1 MKNITDKKQQILA
14 SEIRRGDVIK
24 FSTPVESGVYGIVHD
39 VNDNDREDGK
49 LSITINSE
57 LDFLEGYA
65 YHFLPNKS
73 LVRVGHIHPD
83 VLS

>member
-1 MKNITDKKQQILA
+1 MKNITDKNQQILA

-24 FSTPVESGVYGIVHD
+24 FSTPVESGVVGIVHD
-39 VNDNDREDGK
+39 TDEGVEEGK
-49 LSITINSE
+49 LSITIGDS